1 MKRPEQEM
9 QKQVFAHLRARSNAG
24 AFYFHVPNGVNSSAR
39 IGGIMKAAGV
49 VSGVPDICVIH
60 RGTPHFLELKAGNN
74 RPTIQQKHVMD
85 MLLLAGSRVAV
96 AGSLDEA
103 LYTLEFWGILK
114 RNGAIMPITR
124 SQTTEDQSQ
133 GSIT

>member
-9 QKQVFAHLRARSNAG
+9 QKQVFAHLRARSDTG

-60 RGTPHFLELKAGNN
+60 RGTAHFLELKAGNN
-74 RPTIQQKHVMD
+74 RPTMQQKHVMD
-85 MLLLAGSRVAV
+85 MLQIAGSRVAV
-96 AGSLDEA
+96 ASSLDEA

-114 RNGAIMPITR
+114 RNGRGNTITG
-124 SQTTEDQSQ
+124 SQATEEQSQ
-133 GSIT
+133 GNIT